1 MQGESGITRGEAIL
15 KRGKLLRVW
24 VEFVGDEIKNV
35 KITGD
40 FFIYPEDTV
49 EVLEKELKGKKIKDV
64 QGIVENVMRNCE
76 YIGIEPKHIVE
87 AVELAWKRRK

>member
-1 MQGESGITRGEAIL
+1 MQGVSGITRGEAIL

-24 VEFVGDEIKNV
+24 MEFEGDEIKNV

-64 QGIVENVMRNCE
+64 QVIVENVMRDCE